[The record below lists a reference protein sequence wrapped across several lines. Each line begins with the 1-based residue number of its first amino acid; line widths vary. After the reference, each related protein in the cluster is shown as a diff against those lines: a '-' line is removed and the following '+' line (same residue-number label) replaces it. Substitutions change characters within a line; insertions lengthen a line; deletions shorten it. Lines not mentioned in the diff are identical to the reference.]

1 MKDLIERLI
10 ELESD
15 VRYQKSASDDEA
27 DYRHVPGR
35 VSVLLSAPHG
45 AVHGRDG
52 KIRKD
57 EDEYTAAIVCLV
69 AERTGAHALY
79 ARRRSDTDPN
89 YHAGAPYRDC
99 LRTIAQAHG
108 IRFVLDVHGAR
119 ADREFGI
126 ALGTIDGASCPEHED
141 LIVGILETHGFKR
154 TGAGLDRLALNE
166 RYFTGGKD
174 QDTITR
180 FVSREL
186 NLPAAQLEVNQWLR
200 VAQRLP
206 DASTRGPF
214 QGDMRYITRT
224 VHAIVALVHAL
235 AP

>member
-1 MKDLIERLI
+1 MIDLIERLI

-15 VRYQKSASDDEA
+15 VRYQEAASDDEA
-27 DYRHVPGR
+27 EYRHVPGR
-35 VSVLLSAPHG
+35 VPVLLSAPHG

-69 AERTGAHALY
+69 AEKTGAHALY
-79 ARRRSDTDPN
+79 ARRCSDTDPN
-89 YHAGAPYRDC
+89 YHATAPYRDC
-99 LRTIAQAHG
+99 LRTIVQTHR

-126 ALGTIDGASCPEHED
+126 ALGTIDGASCPEYED
-141 LIVGILETHGFKR
+141 LIVGILEADGFKR
-154 TGAGLDRLALNE
+154 NGAGLDRLALNE

-206 DASTRGPF
+206 DASSQGPF
-214 QGDMRYITRT
+214 HGDVSYIRRT
-224 VHAIVALVHAL
+224 VHAVVALVHAL
-235 AP
+235 AA